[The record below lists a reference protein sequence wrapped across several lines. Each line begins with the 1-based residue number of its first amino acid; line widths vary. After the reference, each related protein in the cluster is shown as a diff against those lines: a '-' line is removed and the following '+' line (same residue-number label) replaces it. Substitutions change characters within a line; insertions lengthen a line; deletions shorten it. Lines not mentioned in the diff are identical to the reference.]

1 VPLRSIPQ
9 RAAKRLVVADFP
21 RRAGAV
27 LQSPRVEIMPKRGD
41 SEWRQFLCVEASNIL
56 DAAINLAPGQ
66 KHRMAAGLALRLR
79 SVEG

>member
-1 VPLRSIPQ
+1 
-9 RAAKRLVVADFP
+9 
-21 RRAGAV
+21 V